1 MKIIAIAIRNVGRY
15 WQRSLITTLAM
26 AFAGFI
32 MILFAA
38 LMQGMVETSEH
49 NAVAMNLG
57 EIQIHAE
64 GYRDDPDLYKRIDHP
79 AALIKKLD
87 QAGFHA
93 TPRLYAFGLAAA
105 GTASA
110 GVQLRGVDL
119 ALQPQ
124 VTQVNRHLLEGQ
136 WLSSHDGHD
145 IVIGRKLARTLGVHP
160 GDEVVFLGQAAD
172 GSIAND
178 LYRVRGVLKSIGE
191 QIDRA
196 GVYMSAPAFRTLM
209 RMPNGAHEIAIMR
222 DDRAIDLETATRKVA
237 AIAHGYETRNW
248 RQLMPTIANL
258 LDVMDNEII
267 IMTLITYVAVATII
281 LNAILMS
288 VFERIHEFGIMKAIG
303 VMPWQVAALIYVETL
318 LQVTVAGL
326 LALVGGWLAAR
337 HYEAHGIDLSK
348 LADSASFG
356 GIAVDPIWHAAI
368 TPQVLATPLLM
379 LVAVAILAAIYPAL
393 KAAMI
398 RPIQAIHYR

>member
-1 MKIIAIAIRNVGRY
+1 MRLLAIAIRNVGRY

-49 NAVAMNLG
+49 NVVAMNLG
-57 EIQIHAE
+57 EIQIHARD
-64 GYRDDPDLYKRIDHP
+64 YRDDPDIYKRIHDP
-79 AALIKKLD
+79 AALIARLQK
-87 QAGFHA
+87 AGFHA
-93 TPRLYAFGLAAA
+93 APRLYAFGLAAA

-110 GVQLRGVDL
+110 GVQLHGIDPV
-119 ALQPQ
+119 LQPT
-124 VTQVNRHLLEGQ
+124 VTEINRHLLSGQ
-136 WLSSHDGHD
+136 WLSPDDGHG

-160 GDEVVFLGQAAD
+160 GSEVVFLGQAAD

-178 LYRVRGVLKSIGE
+178 LYRVRGVLKSVSE

-196 GVYMSAPAFRTLM
+196 GIYMSASAFRTLM
-209 RMPNGAHEIAIMR
+209 RLPTGAHEIAVMR
-222 DDRAIDLETATRKVA
+222 ADRSLGLAEATRKVA
-237 AIAHGYETRNW
+237 ALARGYETRNW

-258 LDVMDNEII
+258 IDIMDNQIL
-267 IMTLITYVAVATII
+267 IMTLITYIAVATII

-288 VFERIHEFGIMKAIG
+288 VFERIREFGIMKAIG
-303 VMPWQVAALIYVETL
+303 VMPWQVASLIYTETL
-318 LQVTVAGL
+318 LQVSVAGL
-326 LALVGGWLAAR
+326 LALGGGWLAGNY
-337 HYEAHGIDLSK
+337 YERHGIDLSK

-356 GIAVDPIWHAAI
+356 GIAIDPVWHAHV
-368 TPQVLATPLLM
+368 TPHVLATPLLM
-379 LVAVAILAAIYPAL
+379 LIGVAAIAAIYPAL

-398 RPIQAIHYR
+398 RPIEAIHYR

>member
-1 MKIIAIAIRNVGRY
+1 MKLLAIAVRNLGRY
-15 WQRSLITTLAM
+15 WHRSLITTLAM

-32 MILFAA
+32 MILFAS
-38 LMQGMVETSEH
+38 LMQGMVETSER

-64 GYRDDPDLYKRIDHP
+64 GYRDDPDLYKRIEHADK
-79 AALIKKLD
+79 LINELHE
-87 QAGFHA
+87 AGFKA
-93 TPRLYAFGLAAA
+93 TPRLYAYGLAAA

-119 ALQPQ
+119 DLQPT
-124 VTQVNRHLLEGQ
+124 VTLINRHVLEGK
-136 WLSSHDGHD
+136 WLSHHDGHD

-178 LYRVRGVLKSIGE
+178 LYTVRGILKSVGE

-196 GVYMSAPAFRTLM
+196 AVYMSSDAFRTLM
-209 RMPNGAHEIAIMR
+209 RMPDGAHEIAVMR
-222 DDRAIDLETATRKVA
+222 PNREMGLDTATDRVA
-237 AIAHGYETRNW
+237 AIADGYETLNW
-248 RQLMPTIANL
+248 RQLMPTIASL
-258 LDVMDNEII
+258 LDVMDNQII
-267 IMTLITYVAVATII
+267 VMILITYIAVASVI

-303 VMPWQVAALIYVETL
+303 VMPWQVASLIYIETL
-318 LQVTVAGL
+318 LQVVVACL
-326 LALVGGWLAAR
+326 LALAGGWAAGNY
-337 HYEAHGIDLSK
+337 YEAHGIDLSK

-356 GIAVDPIWHAAI
+356 GIAFDPVWHAHV
-368 TPQVLATPLLM
+368 TPYVLTTPLLM
-379 LVAVAILAAIYPAL
+379 LIGVAILAVIYPAT

-398 RPIQAIHYR
+398 QPIKAIHYR

>member
-1 MKIIAIAIRNVGRY
+1 MKILAIAVRNVARY
-15 WQRSLITTLAM
+15 WHRSLITTLAM

-32 MILFAA
+32 MILFAS
-38 LMQGMVETSEH
+38 LMQGMVEASER

-64 GYRDDPDLYKRIDHP
+64 GYRDDPDLYKRIEDSD
-79 AALIKKLD
+79 ALILKLQ

-93 TPRLYAFGLAAA
+93 APRLYAFGLAAA

-110 GVQLRGVDL
+110 GVQLRGIDID
-119 ALQPQ
+119 LQPT
-124 VTQVNRHLLEGQ
+124 VTLINRHVLEGK
-136 WLSSHDGHD
+136 WLSHQDGHD

-178 LYRVRGVLKSIGE
+178 LYTVRGVLKSVGE

-196 GVYMSAPAFRTLM
+196 AVYMSADAFRTLM
-209 RMPNGAHEIAIMR
+209 DMPQGAHEIAIMR
-222 DDRAIDLETATRKVA
+222 PSRDMALDTATEQAA
-237 AIAHGYETRNW
+237 AIAKGYETRNW

-258 LDVMDNEII
+258 LDIMDSQII
-267 IMTLITYVAVATII
+267 IMILITYIAVATVI

-288 VFERIHEFGIMKAIG
+288 VFERIREFGIMKAIG
-303 VMPWQVAALIYVETL
+303 VMPWQVATLIYIETL
-318 LQVTVAGL
+318 MQVTVASV
-326 LALVGGWLAAR
+326 LALASGWAAGNY
-337 HYEAHGIDLSK
+337 YETHGIDLSK

-356 GIAVDPIWHAAI
+356 GLAFDPVWHAHVTPYVLTTPIVMLIGVAAIAV
-368 TPQVLATPLLM
+368 
-379 LVAVAILAAIYPAL
+379 IYPAL

-398 RPIQAIHYR
+398 QPIKAIHYR